1 MRFRLALFTRIFQAE
16 HSTHPEFIKPLADQ
30 TALGRIGNPEDLAK
44 VIVSL
49 LSDDFGWVTAQDI
62 EVSGDFLL

>member
-1 MRFRLALFTRIFQAE
+1 MSRIVEPLKFGFLPVELGFR
-16 HSTHPEFIKPLADQ
+16 S
-30 TALGRIGNPEDLAK
+30 RIGQPEDLAK

-62 EVSGDFLL
+62 EVSGGHLL